1 MKSRLLILL
10 GCMLVAMGALAEN
23 TKTISVTFAD
33 FEKGSSYAD
42 NEKHDLGD
50 GLVIYTTDCYFTTE
64 LRIYSST
71 EYNGYVISDPL
82 PGTITN
88 MSFKMGHSKKEVL
101 DVYGSTDKENWTLIK
116 KAGIETTS
124 ASYKNYTLDFPAGA
138 NYTCFKL
145 DVRGSK
151 QIRIKSLSVT
161 YVSSGSDGSND
172 EEDEVFTVSAPIFT
186 PGSSTF
192 STESL
197 DVTISA
203 AEGCDI
209 YYTTDGS
216 EPSYTNANEYIG
228 TKGDVATIYNSNS
241 PVTLKAIAV
250 DSATGK
256 CSNVSSATYTYLFVE
271 NNGSKTKPY
280 TVAEVK
286 AMPLGINKDGMWV
299 KGIIYGTVKSNIN
312 NIETTDFT
320 EKSNMVIGDA
330 AAYMPIQL
338 PSGSI
343 RNEINLK
350 DHPYLQG
357 KEILME
363 GTLESY
369 FTVVGL
375 KAPTR
380 YQITYDV
387 HINSYGYATLFLDM
401 PVTVPSGCNAYYCT
415 IEGEYASLLP
425 VGSVIP
431 DSVGVII
438 EAEPNTT
445 CTLTYT
451 TNGNSNEGTII
462 AENLLVGFT
471 ADTDVAVDGYA
482 YYALNVKENELG
494 FYIPQTATDATDA
507 AGGFTAKAHKAYLR
521 VPKGQKAMMFLFH
534 RKNDETAIVSAA
546 YMSDDTIYDLQGRV
560 VDSPVRGM
568 YIKAGKKVIIR

>member
-1 MKSRLLILL
+1 MLI
-10 GCMLVAMGALAEN
+10 AMEMIAEG
-23 TKTISVTFAD
+23 TKTVSVTFSD
-33 FEKGSSYAD
+33 FPQGVQYAE
-42 NEKHDLGD
+42 NEQHDLGD
-50 GLVIYTTDCYFTTE
+50 GLVIYTTQCHFTE
-64 LRIYSST
+64 QLRIYASSS
-71 EYNGYVISDPL
+71 YNGYVISDPL
-82 PGTITN
+82 PGTITK
-88 MSFKMGHSKKEVL
+88 MSFKMGHSKEEVL

-124 ASYKNYTLDFPAGA
+124 TSYKNYSLDFPTDA

-151 QIRIKSLSVT
+151 QIRIESMSVT
-161 YVSSGSDGSND
+161 YIDNGNDDGG
-172 EEDEVFTVSAPIFT
+172 EGEIITVSAPVFI
-186 PGSSTF
+186 PGTSTF

-197 DVTISA
+197 EVTISA
-203 AEGCDI
+203 AEGCDV

-216 EPSYTNANEYIG
+216 EPSYTNADEYSG
-228 TKGDVATIYNSNS
+228 TKGDVATIYKSNS

-256 CSNVSSATYTYLFVE
+256 CSSISSATYTYLLVE

-286 AMPLGINKDGMWV
+286 AMSLGINKDGMWV
-299 KGIIYGTVKSNIN
+299 KGIIYGTVKSDIN
-312 NIETTDFT
+312 DIETENFT
-320 EKSNMVIGDA
+320 VKSNMVIGDGT
-330 AAYMPIQL
+330 AYMPIQL

-343 RNEINLK
+343 RNEINLNE
-350 DHPYLQG
+350 HPYLQG
-357 KEILME
+357 KVILIE
-363 GTLESY
+363 GTLEKY
-369 FTVVGL
+369 FEVVGL
-375 KAPTR
+375 KTPTR

-387 HINSYGYATLFLDM
+387 PINRYGYATLFLDM

-415 IEGEYASLLP
+415 IEGGYASLLP
-425 VGSVIP
+425 VGTVIP

-451 TNGNSNEGTII
+451 TGSNGNEETII

-471 ADTDVAVDGYA
+471 ADTNVAADGYA

-521 VPKGQKAMMFLFH
+521 VPEEQKAMMFLFH
-534 RKNDETAIVSAA
+534 RKNDETAIVPIVHV
-546 YMSDDTIYDLQGRV
+546 SDDITYDLQGRIV
-560 VDSPVRGM
+560 SSPASGLYIRG
-568 YIKAGKKVIIR
+568 GKKIIIR